1 MTLYDY
7 CKEQLENI
15 SDIKYFEYDGKRYR
29 DNELDS
35 LKLIFGI
42 FESELYEDEYLDYD
56 GTDENGPI
64 YLKFRWLVCKIKRS
78 TMFIKTKKAIYKVL
92 DVDFKNNTKV
102 YHTATETF
110 TKRLVL
116 KEADTIEELCDGF
129 VTVGNKHIVWD
140 KQHCLGLTFEQV
152 KESYSAYHFKIY
164 GAIWTDTGLKYI
176 AKMNEKGELEL
187 I

>member
-64 YLKFRWLVCKIKRS
+64 YLKFKWLVCKIK
-78 TMFIKTKKAIYKVL
+78 KV
-92 DVDFKNNTKV
+92 
-102 YHTATETF
+102 
-110 TKRLVL
+110 
-116 KEADTIEELCDGF
+116 
-129 VTVGNKHIVWD
+129 
-140 KQHCLGLTFEQV
+140 
-152 KESYSAYHFKIY
+152 
-164 GAIWTDTGLKYI
+164 
-176 AKMNEKGELEL
+176 GE
-187 I
+187 